1 MHLFS
6 KKNLKD
12 LEKQYQQ
19 SIEML
24 DERYKKTID
33 RDRGWLKELLEE
45 KSNLE
50 TKLKLTQ
57 KDKSKLEEKIKNI
70 SDDYENLL
78 VKVEKLE
85 KEGLI
90 LKEKGKNISC
100 SYGGTVKQN
109 RKLLKQVG
117 ELELYCRI
125 LEEKLKK
132 NGIRK
137 PTMQDFQEYEITHK
151 SPFKKEKQEEGK
163 TIVQR

>member
-57 KDKSKLEEKIKNI
+57 KDKSKLEEKIKSI

-78 VKVEKLE
+78 VKVFLAVME
-85 KEGLI
+85 
-90 LKEKGKNISC
+90 
-100 SYGGTVKQN
+100 
-109 RKLLKQVG
+109 
-117 ELELYCRI
+117 
-125 LEEKLKK
+125 
-132 NGIRK
+132 
-137 PTMQDFQEYEITHK
+137 
-151 SPFKKEKQEEGK
+151 
-163 TIVQR
+163 VQ